1 MKDCGGGGPKKREIP
16 GLGRTRVKLQKSSQ
30 FEEWICSI
38 VARWRPQVSFKNSN
52 DDNKN
57 NNNNDNCYE
66 CYPFIGLLRA
76 FARLRLAPRVRII
89 MELPIPSHL
98 IHLLLFLPFQLMLV
112 DFLAFSF

>member
-1 MKDCGGGGPKKREIP
+1 
-16 GLGRTRVKLQKSSQ
+16 VKLQKSSQ